1 MLGVKVLVIE
11 DDAKLAAVV
20 RRGLT
25 ESGHVVD
32 VENHGLAGAEAG
44 QDPAYDVIVL
54 DVMLPGKDGFA
65 VARALRS
72 GGVRTPILMLTSRDT
87 TEDVVRGLN
96 AGADDYLRK
105 PFVFAELEAR
115 LRSLGRRIAAP
126 VIDELR
132 VADVVLDLATR
143 RVTRAGRPVNLTTR
157 DTAYLEYMMRNAGL
171 LLTQRMIEDAVWE
184 RDSDNVSNVIA
195 VYIRRLRAKLSA
207 AGEAPLI
214 ATVRGAGYRFGPDSD
229 A

>member
-1 MLGVKVLVIE
+1 MKVLVIE
-11 DDAKLAAVV
+11 DDERLAAVV
-20 RRGLT
+20 RRGLA

-32 VENHGLAGAEAG
+32 VEHDGVGGEAAAR
-44 QDPAYDVIVL
+44 DPAYDVILL
-54 DVMLPGKDGFA
+54 DVMLPGKDGIA

-72 GGVRTPILMLTSRDT
+72 DGVQTPILMLTSRDT
-87 TEDVVRGLN
+87 TDDVIDGLD

-126 VIDELR
+126 ASNELR

-143 RVTRAGRPVNLTTR
+143 RATRAGRPLDLTAR
-157 DTAYLEYMMRNAGL
+157 DTAYLEYLMRNAGM
-171 LLTQRMIEDAVWE
+171 LLTQRMIEDSVWE

-214 ATVRGAGYRFGPDSD
+214 HTVRGAGYRFGPESD
-229 A
+229 V

>member
-1 MLGVKVLVIE
+1 VKVLVIE
-11 DDAKLAAVV
+11 DDERLAAVV
-20 RRGLT
+20 RRGLA

-32 VENHGLAGAEAG
+32 VEHDGVGGEAAAR
-44 QDPAYDVIVL
+44 DPAYDVILL
-54 DVMLPGKDGFA
+54 DVMLPGKDGIA

-72 GGVRTPILMLTSRDT
+72 DGVQTPILMLTSRDT
-87 TEDVVRGLN
+87 TDDVIDGLD

-126 VIDELR
+126 ASNELR

-143 RVTRAGRPVNLTTR
+143 RATRAGRPLDLTAR
-157 DTAYLEYMMRNAGL
+157 DTAYLEYLMRNAGM
-171 LLTQRMIEDAVWE
+171 LLTQRMIEDSVWE
-184 RDSDNVSNVIA
+184 RDSDNISNVIA

-214 ATVRGAGYRFGPDSD
+214 HTVRGAGYRFGPESD
-229 A
+229 V

>member
-1 MLGVKVLVIE
+1 VKVLVIE
-11 DDAKLAAVV
+11 DDERLAAVV
-20 RRGLT
+20 RRGLA

-32 VENHGLAGAEAG
+32 VEHDGVGGEAAAR
-44 QDPAYDVIVL
+44 DPAYDVILL
-54 DVMLPGKDGFA
+54 DVMLPGKDGIA

-72 GGVRTPILMLTSRDT
+72 DGVQTPILMLTSRDT
-87 TEDVVRGLN
+87 TDDVIDGLD

-126 VIDELR
+126 ASNELR

-143 RVTRAGRPVNLTTR
+143 RATRAGRPLDLTAR
-157 DTAYLEYMMRNAGL
+157 DTAYLEYLMRNAGM
-171 LLTQRMIEDAVWE
+171 LLTQRMIEDSVWE

-214 ATVRGAGYRFGPDSD
+214 HTVRGAGYRFGPESD
-229 A
+229 V

>member
-1 MLGVKVLVIE
+1 MKVLVIE
-11 DDAKLAAVV
+11 DDERLAAVV
-20 RRGLT
+20 RRGLA

-32 VENHGLAGAEAG
+32 VEHDGVGGEAAAR
-44 QDPAYDVIVL
+44 DPAYDVILL
-54 DVMLPGKDGFA
+54 DVMLPGKDGIA

-72 GGVRTPILMLTSRDT
+72 DGVQTPILMLTSRDT
-87 TEDVVRGLN
+87 TDDVIDGLD

-126 VIDELR
+126 ASNELR

-143 RVTRAGRPVNLTTR
+143 RATRAGRPLDLTAR
-157 DTAYLEYMMRNAGL
+157 DTAYLEYLMRNAGM
-171 LLTQRMIEDAVWE
+171 LLTQRMIEDSVWE
-184 RDSDNVSNVIA
+184 RDSDNISNVIA

-214 ATVRGAGYRFGPDSD
+214 HTVRGAGYRFGPESD
-229 A
+229 V